1 MKSLVL
7 LILFA
12 ALALPLAACEQSH
25 TESTQRNWFGGTTHK
40 ETTVTETPLGTS
52 VEQSKTVTH

>member
-1 MKSLVL
+1 V
-7 LILFA
+7 
-12 ALALPLAACEQSH
+12 PLAACEQSH
-25 TESTQRNWFGGTTHK
+25 TESTQHNLFGGMTHK